1 MQQISFYDRAKE
13 LVLESKDIKVKVNQ
27 ILSDEFQIHTSDT
40 SRRFKS
46 LFGKSIR
53 EALEEVHIP
62 SREQIEI
69 ALLTSNTVIE
79 MQDILNLDKTSSYWK
94 GLLDRE
100 FGYSTYQSAKANF
113 ISKLKVSNYNPNRD
127 DNISII
133 ISQRLGDGYMSK
145 DRKSLRI
152 AHSIKQTEYLRFKVA
167 LLKRA
172 YPEANPVSS
181 ITKHIHN
188 QGHEYVSYY
197 SGTFSESAYT
207 KVLNMTNE
215 ELIDNLTP
223 LGWLLW
229 YLDDGYNS
237 VSKDYWSYSLGI
249 ACKSDEIK
257 ELAHKKLLT
266 YGFNF
271 NIQPTMIIL
280 QDKVEISRF
289 INSMLKP
296 FEHIIPECM
305 KYKIEMKI

>member
-1 MQQISFYDRAKE
+1 MNKISFYERAKE
-13 LVLESKDIKVKVNQ
+13 LIEGSSDIRDKINQ
-27 ILSDEFQIHTSDT
+27 QLADEFNIHTSDV

-46 LFGKSIR
+46 LFGKGIR
-53 EALEEVHIP
+53 EALEEKHIP
-62 SREQIEI
+62 TRDKIEI
-69 ALLTSNTVIE
+69 ALLTSNNVTE
-79 MQDILNLDKTSSYWK
+79 MQSILNLDKTSHYWK

-113 ISKLKVSNYNPNRD
+113 ISKLKVDNYNPNKD
-127 DNISII
+127 DNLAII
-133 ISQRLGDGYMSK
+133 ISQRLGDGNMPS
-145 DRKSLRI
+145 DRYSLRI
-152 AHSIKQTEYLRFKVA
+152 AHSIKQAEYLRFKVA

-181 ITKHIHN
+181 ITKHLHK

-197 SGTFSESAYT
+197 SGAFSKSAYT
-207 KVLNMTNE
+207 KVLNMSNE
-215 ELIDNLTP
+215 EMIDNLTP

-229 YLDDGYNS
+229 YLDDGHNS
-237 VSKDYWSYSLGI
+237 RSEEYWSYSLGI
-249 ACKSDEIK
+249 ACISEEIK

-266 YGFNF
+266 YGFDF
-271 NIQPTMIIL
+271 NIRPTMIIL